1 MVLKQTFIINSNLDM
16 GKGKIAVQVLHGEVF
31 YMERILYN
39 HEGDFKN
46 YSQWRYED
54 NELMKKIV
62 LKASEEEIN
71 KIILRLD
78 DLNIWN
84 LKVVDRGL
92 TQVCK
97 DSFTCLVVEPIPE
110 DTSDKI
116 FGNLK
121 LL

>member
-54 NELMKKIV
+54 DGLMKKVV
-62 LKASEEEIN
+62 LKASEEEMN
-71 KIILRLD
+71 RLYQQLED
-78 DLNIWN
+78 RNIWSF
-84 LKVVDRGL
+84 KVFDRGL
-92 TQVCK
+92 TQL
-97 DSFTCLVVEPIPE
+97 DYNSFTCLVIEPLIE
-110 DTSDKI
+110 GVANEL
-116 FGNLK
+116 FGYLK